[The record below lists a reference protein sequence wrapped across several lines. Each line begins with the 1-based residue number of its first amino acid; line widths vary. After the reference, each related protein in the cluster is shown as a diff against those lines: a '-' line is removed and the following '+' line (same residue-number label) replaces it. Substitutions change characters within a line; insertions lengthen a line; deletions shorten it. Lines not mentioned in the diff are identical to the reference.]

1 MTPGFANPTLG
12 AQSSFRAVLHALA
25 HPGAIVVLPDA
36 PEAPAPLNPAAA
48 ALALA
53 LCDADTPL
61 WQDGGGGVAEWL
73 RFHTGA
79 PASVSHEARFLI
91 ATGVPPAL
99 AGLALGSDE
108 SPQDGATLFLQVE
121 AIAAGTGPAMAGHAR
136 LRLSGPGIESTTDLR
151 ITGLPAG
158 MVAQRAALAVL
169 FPRGLDIVLCAG
181 SCIAALPRTT
191 QVQEAG

>member
-1 MTPGFANPTLG
+1 MKAGFANPVLG

-25 HPGAIVVLPDA
+25 HPGSIVELTDA
-36 PEAPAPLNPAAA
+36 PDAPAPLNPAAA

-53 LCDADTPL
+53 LCDADTPI
-61 WQDGGGGVAEWL
+61 WQDGGADVTAWL

-79 PASVSHEARFLI
+79 PDAAAHEARFLI

-108 SPQDGATLFLQVE
+108 APQDGATLFLQV
-121 AIAAGTGPAMAGHAR
+121 AALSAATGWR
-136 LRLSGPGIESTTDLR
+136 LTGPGIRDATELR
-151 ITGLPAG
+151 VTGAPLG
-158 MVAQRAALAVL
+158 FVAARAALAPL

-181 SCIAALPRTT
+181 SHIAALPRTT
-191 QVQEAG
+191 RIEGG